1 MAELK
6 FNTNKMTIPEFF
18 GKLFQTRDQIHLIH
32 LSTKS
37 HEVHVVLDDFY
48 KGILELT
55 DSLIESYQGKYGIQK
70 IIIPSSTS
78 TVDEITILK
87 GLVKLTDGG
96 EIYNRFT
103 ETFIKN
109 QLDEIS
115 HLTYQTLYKLENLK

>member
-1 MAELK
+1 MTELK

-18 GKLFQTRDQIHLIH
+18 GKLFQVRDQIHLIH

-37 HEVHVVLDDFY
+37 HEIHVVLDDFY
-48 KGILELT
+48 KGILELI

-78 TVDEITILK
+78 TVDEIAILK

-96 EIYNRFT
+96 EIYNKFT

-109 QLDEIS
+109 QLDEIT
-115 HLTYQTLYKLENLK
+115 HLIYQTLYKLENLK